1 MVWVGSQCGIVVDAL
16 PGTAAHSESEC
27 DYCGSDCVQVACSAS
42 EYESAE
48 EAPEVEDWELEMES
62 ACASEVGID
71 EGVEL
76 TTPSGDIFRVSR

>member
-16 PGTAAHSESEC
+16 PGTLYGQTSPC
-27 DYCGSDCVQVACSAS
+27 DYCSDDCEQVACSAS

-48 EAPEVEDWELEMES
+48 EMPEVEDWDQVILPSEWN
-62 ACASEVGID
+62 EVGID